1 MSSEDSHQRTSQEGQ
16 ASDEEA
22 LLSASSSSGLSKDDE
37 AKSLFEP
44 SARKGSIISLVAML
58 VQQGSGI
65 NAVLFYST
73 TLLTP
78 LLPSQAPFLAFYL
91 TAFNVLMTFPPIY
104 LVHSLGPR
112 RLLLL
117 SITAMC
123 VSCMELGWA
132 INSDRSWP
140 AAAVSLRP
148 LFLFPAPLSDPPPP

>member
-1 MSSEDSHQRTSQEGQ
+1 MSSEDSNQRTSQEGQ
-16 ASDEEA
+16 APDEEA
-22 LLSASSSSGLSKDDE
+22 LLPASSSPGLPKDDE

-123 VSCMELGWA
+123 VSCVELGWA

-148 LFLFPAPLSDPPPP
+148 LFLSPAPLSDPPPP